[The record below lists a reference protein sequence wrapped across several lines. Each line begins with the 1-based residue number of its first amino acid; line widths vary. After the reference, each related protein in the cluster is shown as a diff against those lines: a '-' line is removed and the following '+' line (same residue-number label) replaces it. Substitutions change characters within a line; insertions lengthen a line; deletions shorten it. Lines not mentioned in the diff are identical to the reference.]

1 MPTDTP
7 GDLALP
13 IRGIFTLNPGIPTDA
28 LMPFALVL
36 MRKSPPKIERRF
48 WYLIMMKM

>member
-1 MPTDTP
+1 MPTVTP
-7 GDLALP
+7 GFFALP

-36 MRKSPPKIERRF
+36 MRKSPDKKLFRF
-48 WYLIMMKM
+48 WYRIMMNL